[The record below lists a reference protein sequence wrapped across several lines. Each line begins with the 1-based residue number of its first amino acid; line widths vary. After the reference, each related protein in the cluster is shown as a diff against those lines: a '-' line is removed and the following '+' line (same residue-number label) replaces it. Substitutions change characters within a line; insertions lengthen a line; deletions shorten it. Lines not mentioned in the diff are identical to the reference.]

1 MHRGPSRQHPTL
13 VRGSPPVGQPS
24 RAEIATAFENIRDGK
39 NPWYNQTTSHM
50 SGIALLCDGPAG
62 RKSQP
67 RLRTYPVARACGT
80 ITKYIES
87 GCLDRGE
94 GWPLTRQLVAAHE
107 YTRTGCLD
115 RGEGWPPTRQL
126 VAVHEDTGTGCLNRG
141 EGWPPTRQLVAVH
154 TDAHCFFSV
163 GLHRWEREGEI
174 PRVCQD
180 SARIKCEQGPTPRRL
195 PGDYHGPP
203 LLFVA

>member
-1 MHRGPSRQHPTL
+1 MHCGPSRQHPTL

-50 SGIALLCDGPAG
+50 SGIALPCDGPAG

-67 RLRTYPVARACGT
+67 RLRTYAVARACGT
-80 ITKYIES
+80 ITKYIPS
-87 GCLDRGE
+87 
-94 GWPLTRQLVAAHE
+94 
-107 YTRTGCLD
+107 GCLD

-126 VAVHEDTGTGCLNRG
+126 VAVHEDTGTGCLDRG